1 MTQLQTILGFG
12 ALTAVAV
19 AGWMR
24 VPAPTAVPLTPA
36 VAPYAQNSFV
46 PEGSQFG
53 APVMPAQYRQP
64 FYQGDQVASPSQ
76 VRERSYNYGSRAV
89 DRGGRYTTG
98 ARDDRSD
105 EPVRIRRRR
114 STLESAAIIGG
125 GAAGGAAIGGLAGG
139 GKGAA
144 IGALAGGAGGFI
156 YDRLTRNK

>member
-1 MTQLQTILGFG
+1 MTQLHTILGFG

-24 VPAPTAVPLTPA
+24 VPAPSAVPLTPA
-36 VAPYAQNSFV
+36 VAPYAQNSFL
-46 PEGSQFG
+46 PEGSQIS
-53 APVMPAQYRQP
+53 APVIPAQYRESL
-64 FYQGDQVASPSQ
+64 YQGDQVDSPPQ

-89 DRGGRYTTG
+89 DRHDRYTAASRADG
-98 ARDDRSD
+98 SD